1 MDAINSIVESALLS
15 AELIAGNTDVVVFIL
30 IFSTVFLAVM
40 GALSLWYARNPV
52 QRRLEG
58 KAAGAAATGGSSV
71 SIRYTDETALTK
83 IAKPFEKHFVPSSE
97 ALRSRIRRRLVQA
110 GYFSPTAVRVYFTS
124 RLLLG
129 LGLPF
134 IYGVLAPIFSK
145 SLTVD
150 QVLIIA
156 VCLAVLGLMLPSIW
170 VSQRIRRR
178 QRAVREGFPDALD
191 MMLVCVEAGL
201 GLDAAL
207 NRVSAEIGRSHPVL
221 AEQLKLVGLELRA
234 GKSREDA
241 LRNFAERVGIEE
253 VRSLVALLIQSENLG
268 TSIAQALRV
277 HADEMRLKRIMMAE
291 EKAHKLPVKL
301 SIPLVLFV
309 LPSLL
314 IVVLSP
320 AIITIGRELLPI
332 LGGALGGGSFGDA
345 SVF

>member
-1 MDAINSIVESALLS
+1 MDAINSIVDSALLS
-15 AELIAGNTDVVVFIL
+15 ADLLAGNSDIVLFIL
-30 IFSTVFLAVM
+30 IFATVFLAVM
-40 GALSLWYARNPV
+40 GAFTLWYARSPV

-58 KAAGAAATGGSSV
+58 KASAAAAAGGTNM
-71 SIRYTDETALTK
+71 SIRFTDDTTLGK
-83 IAKPFEKHFVPSSE
+83 IAKPFEKHVVPSSE
-97 ALRSRIRRRLVQA
+97 ELRSRIRRRLVQA

-124 RLLLG
+124 RLMLG
-129 LGLPF
+129 IGLPF
-134 IYGVLAPIFSK
+134 LFSISAPLFSK
-145 SLTVD
+145 SLTVE
-150 QVLIIA
+150 QVLI
-156 VCLAVLGLMLPSIW
+156 LAVLLAFFGLMLPSLWI
-170 VSQRIRRR
+170 SQRIRLR

-207 NRVSAEIGRSHPVL
+207 NRVSTEIGRSYPVL

-234 GKSREDA
+234 GKSRGDA
-241 LRNFAERVGIEE
+241 LRNFADRVGIEE
-253 VRSLVALLIQSENLG
+253 VQSLVALLIQSENLG

-277 HADEMRLKRIMMAE
+277 HSDEMRDKRIMKAE

-309 LPSLL
+309 LPALL

-332 LGGALGGGSFGDA
+332 LSGAITNAPELPR
-345 SVF
+345 